1 MLGTT
6 EPTISPDRALVVR
19 LLSWVAMLSAA
30 LALIGAVVYG
40 SADFLGGLAARRL
53 RSIVVT
59 AVAALAGLVAL
70 GLVQPLLGG
79 VWTTADV
86 AWGVLGGIVSVVAIA
101 LLYAC
106 LAIGPMSIL
115 SPLTAVVSAI
125 APMLW
130 GLLVKGD
137 ALAPIG
143 YAGLGVALVAVVLV
157 GFIPGEKIVRPSAR
171 GLAMAVGAGLAIGA
185 FLIIIDQTSAESG
198 LAPLVISRATSG
210 IITVAIVG
218 LLALV
223 AVRRSAPARSVLEV
237 VGPTLGAT
245 PSGHAD
251 LEHATTG
258 AGRVDPAVPTV
269 RRAWW
274 LAILCGIADAA
285 ANALMLLALR
295 TGDLAVVSALTA
307 LYPAGT
313 ILLAAIMLR
322 ERVAVVQWVGLG
334 LALAAGGMLAL
345 A

>member
-1 MLGTT
+1 
-6 EPTISPDRALVVR
+6 
-19 LLSWVAMLSAA
+19 MLSAA

-59 AVAALAGLVAL
+59 AVAALSGLVAL
-70 GLVQPLLGG
+70 ALVQPLVGG
-79 VWTTADV
+79 AWRAADV
-86 AWGVLGGIVSVVAIA
+86 AWGVLAGIIGVVAVA

-143 YAGLGVALVAVVLV
+143 YAGLAVALVAVVLV
-157 GFIPGEKIVRPSAR
+157 GFIPGEKIVRPNPR
-171 GLAMAVGAGLAIGA
+171 GLVMAVGAGLAIGA
-185 FLIIIDQTSAESG
+185 FLIVVDQTSADSG
-198 LAPLVISRATSG
+198 LVPLVTSRATSG
-210 IITVAIVG
+210 VVTVVVVG
-218 LLALV
+218 ILALM
-223 AVRRSAPARSVLEV
+223 AVRRGAPARSVLAV
-237 VGPTLGAT
+237 AGPPLGAM

-251 LEHATTG
+251 LEHADLEHAGESGRITT
-258 AGRVDPAVPTV
+258 TL
-269 RRAWW
+269 RRAWT

-295 TGDLAVVSALTA
+295 SGDLAVVSALTA

-313 ILLAAIMLR
+313 ILLAAIVLR
-322 ERVAVVQWVGLG
+322 ERVAAIQWVGLG
-334 LALAAGGMLAL
+334 LALAAGGMLAV

>member
-1 MLGTT
+1 
-6 EPTISPDRALVVR
+6 
-19 LLSWVAMLSAA
+19 MLSAA

-59 AVAALAGLVAL
+59 AVAALSGFVAL
-70 GLVQPLLGG
+70 LLVQPLVGG
-79 VWTTADV
+79 VWTLADV
-86 AWGVLGGIVSVVAIA
+86 AWGVLAGIVGVVAVA

-106 LAIGPMSIL
+106 LALGPMSIL

-143 YAGLGVALVAVVLV
+143 YAGLAVAVVAVVLV
-157 GFIPGEKIVRPSAR
+157 GFIPGERIVRPNAR

-185 FLIIIDQTSAESG
+185 FLIIIDQTSAGSG
-198 LAPLVISRATSG
+198 LVPLLTSRATSTV
-210 IITVAIVG
+210 ITVVVVG
-218 LLALV
+218 ILAV
-223 AVRRSAPARSVLEV
+223 AAVRRGAPARSVLNV
-237 VGPTLGAT
+237 AGAQLGAA

-258 AGRVDPAVPTV
+258 PRPTATTA
-269 RRAWW
+269 RQAWT
-274 LAILCGIADAA
+274 LAIACGIADAA

-313 ILLAAIMLR
+313 ILLAAIVLR

-334 LALAAGGMLAL
+334 LALAAGGMLAV